1 MAIKNENTT
10 IFIFKMFYAI
20 YASRIIFWMNR
31 RYIEHLH
38 SVIEVCSHLEKTSVN
53 RGEAID
59 VSRFRRFESN
69 FQCYPFVQVILIILH
84 WNSFFKT
91 VEILKPMWR
100 PNIELVSVRAS
111 YKEQTSTTSYSVIFL
126 GPSDIEEQNGL
137 PLMKSR
143 FLINIIGALCIEK

>member
-1 MAIKNENTT
+1 MTT
-10 IFIFKMFYAI
+10 RKGHFGNNY
-20 YASRIIFWMNR
+20 R
-31 RYIEHLH
+31 
-38 SVIEVCSHLEKTSVN
+38 HLEKTSVN

-69 FQCYPFVQVILIILH
+69 FQSFCASDIDYIILKFF
-84 WNSFFKT
+84 FFKT
-91 VEILKPMWR
+91 VEILKPMGR